1 MILKQLLF
9 EVVIQPPQ
17 PAQPPQ
23 PGEKIVPK
31 KKKPKFR
38 KTIEGKVN
46 VNRFKNLKA
55 NALKKKFA
63 KSKKINQKSRPKAS
77 QNKTSQKLNNFNQK
91 LFNKKFYENK
101 KQGNQ
106 KLQQNQKPAL
116 VIKKTPQ
123 KRNYLP
129 VKPIRP
135 ELQKIQQ
142 KDKDVKPITG
152 KINIVILDM
161 TWSEMA
167 YWLQAR
173 TKLTNLMYN
182 APGKVIT
189 GNKIFF

>member
-1 MILKQLLF
+1 MILKKLLF

-23 PGEKIVPK
+23 PGEKIGPK

-46 VNRFKNLKA
+46 VNRFKNLKT

-63 KSKKINQKSRPKAS
+63 KSKKIKSKGPSKAPQK
-77 QNKTSQKLNNFNQK
+77 KTSQKSNNFNQK
-91 LFNKKFYENK
+91 LFNKKLYENK
-101 KQGNQ
+101 KPENR
-106 KLQQNQKPAL
+106 KPTL
-116 VIKKTPQ
+116 MIKKTPQ
-123 KRNYLP
+123 KRNYIP
-129 VKPIRP
+129 VKPLRP
-135 ELQKIQQ
+135 ETQKIQQ
-142 KDKDVKPITG
+142 KNKDVKPITG
-152 KINIVILDM
+152 KVNIVILDM

-189 GNKIFF
+189 SNKYIFKSSIK